1 MSEKVKTSINIDK
14 RAFDFIQQLAQEES
28 RSVSQQ
34 INKLILDAMKYVEKE
49 SK

>member
-14 RAFDFIQQLAQEES
+14 VAFDFIQQLSQEES

-34 INKLILDAMKYVEKE
+34 INKLILDLMKEKG
-49 SK
+49 K

>member
-14 RAFDFIQQLAQEES
+14 LAFDFIQQLAQEES

-49 SK
+49 S